1 MKRVLFFLSLIFTLT
16 TQAQNYWDGTAD
28 KNFPGEGTE
37 MSPYLISTPEQ
48 LAGLAARVNDD
59 GETFEGKFLKLTQ
72 DMYLTDLSQEV
83 ENRKEWTPIGG
94 VFYSNYS
101 TDPDTGNPIGPKVT
115 EKSFSGHFDGDGH
128 TIYNLYYG
136 KGNDWGKDF
145 DPNDFDIS
153 GWGSSLTDLDF
164 STWNKAL
171 FGQVSGG
178 TVSNLTVADAQM
190 SGVCNVALLANYV
203 KEGSVISNCH
213 VSGSIT
219 SVSANGGMVN
229 SNAGLIENCSAAIIA
244 SGKSSRYNSG
254 LIFGGIATINNPTG
268 IIRQCS
274 VAGSADQ
281 GAGVSYQNI
290 GLIEQTTSAV
300 EFTCLYGRT
309 APNDAAGFVA
319 FNNKEGV
326 IRECVATGNLYGV
339 GHLSGFC
346 YENQGHIESSYAT
359 GDLFNKPIDGVTSHA
374 NMSLFVFYNCIADS
388 SQPNVN
394 GGTCINCFGTGT
406 CHVAD
411 DDYNV
416 NNAFGFVA
424 DYHGSPVTLESM
436 SYSRQANCYWNKN
449 GLTHGSTKNAFR
461 WAGTDLTVAEM
472 QSQAFVDELN
482 KMAALCGTSTWEYR
496 AGQFPKATGVKAT
509 NITDYLGGGEGTKD
523 NPYLISNK
531 EQLESFQWF
540 VNRGYDFHGV
550 YILQTADIAL
560 NAPFD
565 QWGEQAPTKWTA
577 IANRQ
582 TNSHFEE
589 ENINQF
595 RGHYDGGFHEVQNMY
610 LKSSAMHEG
619 FFGNIGDGTTI
630 RNLGVTDVY
639 MRADGGMAVL
649 AAMTHNFNEEIT
661 ISQCWTSGDVQ
672 VVSSTSGVDASA
684 FIISGDNTKPVHLL
698 NCYSSASVSTSGTAA
713 ATDAVYIGNTGNTT
727 ANFLFTGTLAANK
740 KKVPQN
746 VYGAKI
752 NTWYDNTVMYI
763 AYVTG
768 DGQQSTVYLQSK
780 DAVNQLNS
788 FVTEWNLTHTG
799 DEVLNYWKWREGQ
812 YPIVSS
818 DATYQ
823 PSVAIVFQSN
833 GGTEVASRLIE
844 ADSKILPP
852 TRPKRDG
859 YIFVAW
865 CKDKALTQPTTFND
879 AFTESTTLYAKWIA
893 NTLDEYDMTPF
904 QNEFATTFHI
914 KNKAQLR
921 GFAMAVNGVYDF
933 TAYLANPYAE
943 ITIVSAPI
951 DFTGKKVVLDNDIEL
966 NDITDW
972 QLWGQN
978 VYAEPWIPIGTDL
991 SERYGFDAQPFTGT
1005 FDGQGH
1011 TISGMYIELDA
1022 VPSAMNGTWGLFG
1035 QLGGSAVVKNV
1046 AIVNSVLN
1054 GQPYEDGA
1062 FRPKNCSTQSLG
1074 QPGLLA
1080 GLVLGAD
1087 YSSRVTISNCAMQG
1101 KIIVVEPNLTPY
1113 VGGLTSR
1120 VEKNASIDNCYAI
1133 VDIEGG
1139 QTGSCGLVGYVNTST
1154 SSVNISNSYSAGH
1167 TYYGLAGNSPQVTSS
1182 YFNKELVTEE
1192 YNYPYHVYAGTGKT
1206 TAEMKQ
1212 RSTYEGWD
1220 FETVWGISSS
1230 INDGYPFLR
1239 VFYPDVKEDAVLTT
1253 TPTAVA
1259 GLVYTGEPLTLVTAG
1274 VAEGGEVQYALSAD
1288 GEFSAELPTATYPG
1302 DYTVYYKVVGDDS
1315 HNNLPIA
1322 GPIIATINKAAGVIS
1337 FAESSMSKTYGDA
1350 DFTNTLT
1357 NTGDGT
1363 VTYTSNNE
1371 NIAIVN
1377 SETGEVTIKGAGT
1390 ATITATVT
1398 DGTNYAYATT
1408 TATFTIGVNTAAIT
1422 VSAEGFTGTYDGAN
1436 HTITVTVSEPEGTTV
1451 KYGTTAGEYA
1461 LDAAPTYTDAGE
1473 YTIYYQVTKANYT
1486 TVENSAV
1493 VSILKAAASISY
1505 ETTAVSKTFGDE
1517 AFINALTMTGD
1528 GTVTYSSDNMNV
1540 AIVNS
1545 ETGEVTI
1552 KGTGTATIKATVVDG
1567 TNYTYAT
1574 KTAQYTMTVET
1585 ASGISDVKTDA
1596 AEKAK
1601 WYDLSGRPLNGEPTQ
1616 AGVYVKNGKK
1626 VVIK

>member
-16 TQAQNYWDGTAD
+16 TQAQIYWDGTAD

-101 TDPDTGNPIGPKVT
+101 TDPNTGDPIGPKVT

-153 GWGSSLTDLDF
+153 GWGSRLTDLDF

-374 NMSLFVFYNCIADS
+374 NMSLFVFYNCIAGS

-424 DYHGSPVTLESM
+424 DYHGSPVTLRSM

-496 AGQFPKATGVKAT
+496 AGKFPKATGVKAT

-540 VNRGYDFHGV
+540 VNRGYDFHGE
-550 YILQTADIAL
+550 YILQTEDIAL

-610 LKSSAMHEG
+610 LKSSARHEG

-698 NCYSSASVSTSGTAA
+698 NCYSSASVSTNGTAA

-740 KKVPQN
+740 KKVPQE
-746 VYGAKI
+746 VYGATI

-763 AYVTG
+763 EYVTG

-799 DEVLNYWKWREGQ
+799 DEVLNYWQWREGQ

-844 ADSKILPP
+844 ADSRILPP

-865 CKDKALTQPTTFND
+865 CKDEALTQPATFND

-943 ITIVSAPI
+943 ITTVSAPI

-978 VYAEPWIPIGTDL
+978 VYAEPWMPIGTDL
-991 SERYGFDAQPFTGT
+991 SERYGFNAQPFTGT

-1022 VPSAMNGTWGLFG
+1022 VPSAMSGTWGLFG

-1054 GQPYEDGA
+1054 GQPFDDGA
-1062 FRPKNCSTQSLG
+1062 FRPAGCSNQNLSR
-1074 QPGLLA
+1074 PGLLA
-1080 GLVLGAD
+1080 GKAD
-1087 YSSRVTISNCAMQG
+1087 NAVVNQCFMQG
-1101 KIIVVEPNLTPY
+1101 KIIVAENNYTRY
-1113 VGGLTSR
+1113 AGGMMAEIKGLNT
-1120 VEKNASIDNCYAI
+1120 AITDCYAI
-1133 VDIEGG
+1133 VDIEGND
-1139 QTGSCGLVGYVNTST
+1139 TYYCGLIGNNDGGTIT
-1154 SSVNISNSYSAGH
+1154 NCYSAGA
-1167 TYYGLAGNSPQVTSS
+1167 TYWGLSGGSSS
-1182 YFNKELVTEE
+1182 YGSTTHSYHNQDLVVQP
-1192 YNYPYHVYAGTGKT
+1192 YDYPYHVYKGVGKT

-1212 RSTYEGWD
+1212 KSTYEDWD
-1220 FETVWGISSS
+1220 FETVWGISAA

-1239 VFYPDVKEDAVLTT
+1239 QFHPDFKEDAVLTT

-1259 GLVYTGEPLTLVTAG
+1259 DLVYTGEPLTLVMAG

-1302 DYTVYYKVVGDDS
+1302 GYTVYYKVVGDDS
-1315 HNNLPIA
+1315 HNSLPIV

-1350 DFTNTLT
+1350 DFTNTLM
-1357 NTGDGT
+1357 N
-1363 VTYTSNNE
+1363 
-1371 NIAIVN
+1371 
-1377 SETGEVTIKGAGT
+1377 
-1390 ATITATVT
+1390 
-1398 DGTNYAYATT
+1398 
-1408 TATFTIGVNTAAIT
+1408 
-1422 VSAEGFTGTYDGAN
+1422 
-1436 HTITVTVSEPEGTTV
+1436 
-1451 KYGTTAGEYA
+1451 
-1461 LDAAPTYTDAGE
+1461 
-1473 YTIYYQVTKANYT
+1473 
-1486 TVENSAV
+1486 
-1493 VSILKAAASISY
+1493 
-1505 ETTAVSKTFGDE
+1505 
-1517 AFINALTMTGD
+1517 TGD

-1552 KGTGTATIKATVVDG
+1552 KGAGTATIKATVVDG

-1601 WYDLSGRPLNGEPTQ
+1601 WYDLSGRPLNGKPTK

>member
-16 TQAQNYWDGTAD
+16 TQAQIYWDGTAD

-101 TDPDTGNPIGPKVT
+101 TDPNTGDPIGPKVT

-268 IIRQCS
+268 MIRQCS

-496 AGQFPKATGVKAT
+496 AGKFPKATGVKAT

-523 NPYLISNK
+523 NPYLIGNK

-540 VNRGYDFHGV
+540 VNRGYDFHGE

-610 LKSSAMHEG
+610 LKSSARHEG

-799 DEVLNYWKWREGQ
+799 DEVLNYWQWREGQ

-865 CKDKALTQPTTFND
+865 CKDEALTQPATFND

-943 ITIVSAPI
+943 ITTVSAPI

-978 VYAEPWIPIGTDL
+978 VYAEPWMPIGTDL

-1022 VPSAMNGTWGLFG
+1022 VPSAMRGTWGLFG

-1054 GQPYEDGA
+1054 GQPFDDGA
-1062 FRPKNCSTQSLG
+1062 FRPANCSTQSLSR
-1074 QPGLLA
+1074 PGLLA
-1080 GLVLGAD
+1080 GVVDGAD
-1087 YSSRVTISNCAMQG
+1087 YSSRITISNCAVQG
-1101 KIIVVEPNLTPY
+1101 KIIVVEPNYTGY
-1113 VGGLTSR
+1113 AGGLTAR

-1139 QTGSCGLVGYVNTST
+1139 QSGSCGLVGYVNTS

-1212 RSTYEGWD
+1212 KSTYEGWD
-1220 FETVWGISSS
+1220 FETVWGISAA

-1239 VFYPDVKEDAVLTT
+1239 QFHPDFKEDAVLTT

-1259 GLVYTGEPLTLVTAG
+1259 DLVYTGEPLTLVMAG

-1315 HNNLPIA
+1315 HNSLPIV

-1363 VTYTSNNE
+1363 VTY
-1371 NIAIVN
+1371 
-1377 SETGEVTIKGAGT
+1377 
-1390 ATITATVT
+1390 
-1398 DGTNYAYATT
+1398 
-1408 TATFTIGVNTAAIT
+1408 
-1422 VSAEGFTGTYDGAN
+1422 
-1436 HTITVTVSEPEGTTV
+1436 
-1451 KYGTTAGEYA
+1451 
-1461 LDAAPTYTDAGE
+1461 
-1473 YTIYYQVTKANYT
+1473 
-1486 TVENSAV
+1486 
-1493 VSILKAAASISY
+1493 
-1505 ETTAVSKTFGDE
+1505 
-1517 AFINALTMTGD
+1517 
-1528 GTVTYSSDNMNV
+1528 SSDNMNV

-1552 KGTGTATIKATVVDG
+1552 KGAGTATIKATVVDG

-1574 KTAQYTMTVET
+1574 KTAQYTVTVET
-1585 ASGISDVKTDA
+1585 ATGISDVKTDA
-1596 AEKAK
+1596 AEKGK
-1601 WYDLSGRPLNGEPTQ
+1601 WYDLSGRPLNGKPTK

>member
-1 MKRVLFFLSLIFTLT
+1 MLLCATLPLA
-16 TQAQNYWDGTAD
+16 AQTFWDGTAD

-101 TDPDTGNPIGPKVT
+101 TDPNTGNPIGPKVT

-128 TIYNLYYG
+128 TIYN
-136 KGNDWGKDF
+136 
-145 DPNDFDIS
+145 
-153 GWGSSLTDLDF
+153 
-164 STWNKAL
+164 
-171 FGQVSGG
+171 
-178 TVSNLTVADAQM
+178 
-190 SGVCNVALLANYV
+190 
-203 KEGSVISNCH
+203 
-213 VSGSIT
+213 
-219 SVSANGGMVN
+219 
-229 SNAGLIENCSAAIIA
+229 
-244 SGKSSRYNSG
+244 
-254 LIFGGIATINNPTG
+254 
-268 IIRQCS
+268 
-274 VAGSADQ
+274 
-281 GAGVSYQNI
+281 
-290 GLIEQTTSAV
+290 
-300 EFTCLYGRT
+300 
-309 APNDAAGFVA
+309 
-319 FNNKEGV
+319 
-326 IRECVATGNLYGV
+326 
-339 GHLSGFC
+339 
-346 YENQGHIESSYAT
+346 
-359 GDLFNKPIDGVTSHA
+359 
-374 NMSLFVFYNCIADS
+374 
-388 SQPNVN
+388 
-394 GGTCINCFGTGT
+394 
-406 CHVAD
+406 
-411 DDYNV
+411 
-416 NNAFGFVA
+416 
-424 DYHGSPVTLESM
+424 
-436 SYSRQANCYWNKN
+436 
-449 GLTHGSTKNAFR
+449 
-461 WAGTDLTVAEM
+461 
-472 QSQAFVDELN
+472 
-482 KMAALCGTSTWEYR
+482 
-496 AGQFPKATGVKAT
+496 
-509 NITDYLGGGEGTKD
+509 
-523 NPYLISNK
+523 
-531 EQLESFQWF
+531 
-540 VNRGYDFHGV
+540 
-550 YILQTADIAL
+550 
-560 NAPFD
+560 
-565 QWGEQAPTKWTA
+565 
-577 IANRQ
+577 
-582 TNSHFEE
+582 
-589 ENINQF
+589 
-595 RGHYDGGFHEVQNMY
+595 
-610 LKSSAMHEG
+610 
-619 FFGNIGDGTTI
+619 
-630 RNLGVTDVY
+630 
-639 MRADGGMAVL
+639 
-649 AAMTHNFNEEIT
+649 
-661 ISQCWTSGDVQ
+661 
-672 VVSSTSGVDASA
+672 
-684 FIISGDNTKPVHLL
+684 
-698 NCYSSASVSTSGTAA
+698 
-713 ATDAVYIGNTGNTT
+713 
-727 ANFLFTGTLAANK
+727 
-740 KKVPQN
+740 
-746 VYGAKI
+746 
-752 NTWYDNTVMYI
+752 
-763 AYVTG
+763 
-768 DGQQSTVYLQSK
+768 
-780 DAVNQLNS
+780 
-788 FVTEWNLTHTG
+788 
-799 DEVLNYWKWREGQ
+799 
-812 YPIVSS
+812 
-818 DATYQ
+818 Q
-823 PSVAIVFQSN
+823 PSVTIEFRSN

-844 ADSKILPP
+844 AGSKILPP

-865 CKDKALTQPTTFND
+865 CKDKALTQPITFND
-879 AFTESTTLYAKWIA
+879 AFTESTTLYAKWIE

-933 TAYLANPYAE
+933 TAYLADPYAE
-943 ITIVSAPI
+943 ITTISAPI

-978 VYAEPWIPIGTDL
+978 VYAEPWIPIGMDL

-1022 VPSAMNGTWGLFG
+1022 VPSAMAGNWGLFG

-1054 GQPYEDGA
+1054 GQPFEDGA
-1062 FRPKNCSTQSLG
+1062 FRPKNCSTQCLG

-1080 GLVLGAD
+1080 GSVYGPD

-1101 KIIVVEPNLTPY
+1101 KIIVVEPNLTPHP
-1113 VGGLTSR
+1113 GGLISWVDR
-1120 VEKNASIDNCYAI
+1120 NASIDNCYAI

-1220 FETVWGISSS
+1220 FETVWGISSA

-1239 VFYPDVKEDAVLTT
+1239 VFYPDAKEDAVLTT

-1274 VAEGGEVQYALSAD
+1274 AAEGGEVQYALSAD

-1315 HNNLPIA
+1315 HNSLPIA

-1377 SETGEVTIKGAGT
+1377 SETGEVTFKGA
-1390 ATITATVT
+1390 
-1398 DGTNYAYATT
+1398 
-1408 TATFTIGVNTAAIT
+1408 
-1422 VSAEGFTGTYDGAN
+1422 
-1436 HTITVTVSEPEGTTV
+1436 
-1451 KYGTTAGEYA
+1451 
-1461 LDAAPTYTDAGE
+1461 
-1473 YTIYYQVTKANYT
+1473 
-1486 TVENSAV
+1486 
-1493 VSILKAAASISY
+1493 
-1505 ETTAVSKTFGDE
+1505 
-1517 AFINALTMTGD
+1517 
-1528 GTVTYSSDNMNV
+1528 
-1540 AIVNS
+1540 
-1545 ETGEVTI
+1545 
-1552 KGTGTATIKATVVDG
+1552 GTATIKATVVDG

-1585 ASGISDVKTDA
+1585 ASGISDVKTDP